1 MSKSYYEI
9 SINRFPSKYWH
20 WMIINNVKLMI
31 KKYDI
36 SSPLLDLGCGDGV
49 RTRLIFDK
57 DFVVHGVDNDPEMI
71 EFAKRRLDK
80 AYLGDIEDPPPEILN
95 NKYGTVLIMES
106 LEHVRNPEKVLQL
119 VNELLTDDGVLLLI
133 VPLNTFLFRFIWWI
147 WTRTWGKKWKHL
159 HVYNFKSPKQLFTL
173 LERWFR
179 VVEYR
184 KTNFGC
190 ILIAIC
196 KKR

>member
-1 MSKSYYEI
+1 MSKSYYEA

-20 WMIINNVKLMI
+20 RMIINNAKFMI
-31 KKYDI
+31 QKYNI

-71 EFAKRRLDK
+71 EFARRRLDK
-80 AYLGDIEDPPPEILN
+80 VYLGNMEDPPPEILN
-95 NKYGTVLIMES
+95 NKYGTILIMES
-106 LEHVRNPEKVLQL
+106 LEHVRNPEKVLRL
-119 VNELLTDDGVLLLI
+119 ANELLTDDGVLLVI
-133 VPLNTFLFRFIWWI
+133 VPLNTLLFRLIWWI
-147 WTRTWGKKWKHL
+147 WTRTMGKKWKHL
-159 HVYNFKSPKQLFTL
+159 HIQNFKSPKQLFTL

-179 VVEYR
+179 VVEYKR
-184 KTNFGC
+184 TNFGC

>member
-1 MSKSYYEI
+1 MI
-9 SINRFPSKYWH
+9 QKY
-20 WMIINNVKLMI
+20 N
-31 KKYDI
+31 I

-71 EFAKRRLDK
+71 EFARRRLDK
-80 AYLGDIEDPPPEILN
+80 AYLGNMEDPPPEILN
-95 NKYGTVLIMES
+95 NKYGTILIMES
-106 LEHVRNPEKVLQL
+106 LEHVRNPEKVLRL
-119 VNELLTDDGVLLLI
+119 ANELLTDDGVLLVI
-133 VPLNTFLFRFIWWI
+133 VPLNTLLFRLIWWI
-147 WTRTWGKKWKHL
+147 WTRTMGKKWKHL
-159 HVYNFKSPKQLFTL
+159 HIHNFKSPKQLFIL

-179 VVEYR
+179 VVEYKR
-184 KTNFGC
+184 TNFGC